1 MGHNTV
7 QRTMHIV
14 PDGVHGCVV
23 ECDNNIL
30 ASATALRVWETLGV
44 EISSGHPLDHAG
56 TYAAIVAN
64 RATGL
69 TGDALISDMETRV
82 WTNSSQDVMRT
93 LHFQLAFLFTKYRSG
108 LSQPS
113 MTNTMNFFGLLT
125 KGDRLVAKSFT
136 TATAANYGMGRYTSN
151 TVTNHDLLYMLSSK
165 IVGRDLRKIFWMYGV
180 PLSADALGSI
190 SDLGL
195 AVAPYSFYALPAGK
209 HNQLASGQWLD
220 LDGSTPTWPY

>member
-1 MGHNTV
+1 
-7 QRTMHIV
+7 
-14 PDGVHGCVV
+14 
-23 ECDNNIL
+23 
-30 ASATALRVWETLGV
+30 
-44 EISSGHPLDHAG
+44 
-56 TYAAIVAN
+56 
-64 RATGL
+64 
-69 TGDALISDMETRV
+69 
-82 WTNSSQDVMRT
+82 MRT

-113 MTNTMNFFGLLT
+113 MTNAMNFFSLLT